1 MLVDRWF
8 HSSPVS
14 DVLRGTPAF
23 PTFSFFWPRNLR
35 FGRLFVANFTNTRRK
50 NLSIKIVPSFSSDT
64 NPLSISIVPFVT
76 KKMAKGTFKMLHL
89 SLHLLLEIIIL
100 RFSIVIMRHD
110 LRYNNKFCKCIV
122 QVYTYAYKV
131 VEEWSNLL
139 KS

>member
-76 KKMAKGTFKMLHL
+76 KKMAKETFKNATLIVAFVAGNYHFTVFN
-89 SLHLLLEIIIL
+89 SNYET
-100 RFSIVIMRHD
+100 RFT
-110 LRYNNKFCKCIV
+110 L
-122 QVYTYAYKV
+122 
-131 VEEWSNLL
+131 
-139 KS
+139 

>member
-1 MLVDRWF
+1 MVSLV
-8 HSSPVS
+8 SS
-14 DVLRGTPAF
+14 LGRA
-23 PTFSFFWPRNLR
+23 PRNPR
-35 FGRLFVANFTNTRRK
+35 FPYVLFLLAKKPSIRPIICCKFYKYEEKKFIDQNRSLFGK
-50 NLSIKIVPSFSSDT
+50 NFSSDT
-64 NPLSISIVPFVT
+64 SPLSISIVPFVT